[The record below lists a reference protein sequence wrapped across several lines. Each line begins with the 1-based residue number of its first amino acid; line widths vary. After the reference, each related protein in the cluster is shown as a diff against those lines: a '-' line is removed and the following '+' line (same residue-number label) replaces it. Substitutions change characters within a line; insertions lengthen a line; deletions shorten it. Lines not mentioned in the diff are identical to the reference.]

1 MKDYSNIF
9 EGWIWMGITISTTE
23 YTRIPSVSPDAEIID
38 YDPNSTGVNI
48 RFFKDGA
55 DNYYVQGNEN
65 TVIDLKYRMGTNGS
79 YFNRPISEDLTID
92 DIPEEITRPINGAN
106 QVKENVKDFF
116 SSIGTIMEQ
125 LLTSHFIGCGQTM
138 DLLKQ
143 I

>member
-1 MKDYSNIF
+1 MSNQNLCLTLVVQGCTDF
-9 EGWIWMGITISTTE
+9 NA
-23 YTRIPSVSPDAEIID
+23 DN
-38 YDPNSTGVNI
+38 YDPNATDVNI

-92 DIPEEITRPINGAN
+92 DIPEEVKRPINGAN
-106 QVKENVKDFF
+106 QVKKMLKIFF
-116 SSIGTIMEQ
+116 SIGMTMEQ
-125 LLTSHFIGCGQTM
+125 LLTSHFIGCGQKIKN
-138 DLLKQ
+138 LKL